1 MAKQMKG
8 GNTEEKLAEAFHVF
22 DRDKNGLISID
33 SLKRVMG
40 NLGLTSEHKTQ
51 DKLTEE
57 DLEELIKYADMD
69 EDGFISYEEFVKVI
83 MVESD
88 PQRRR

>member
-33 SLKRVMG
+33 NLRRVMN
-40 NLGLTSEHKTQ
+40 NLGLTSELK
-51 DKLTEE
+51 D
-57 DLEELIKYADMD
+57 
-69 EDGFISYEEFVKVI
+69 
-83 MVESD
+83 
-88 PQRRR
+88 